1 VLAKALQY
9 HTKEI
14 AMLLKLA
21 TLGAL
26 GYAGYKYYEKNKAS
40 FAAPRERPA
49 VALAGGP
56 LSDEARVQS
65 SPDLSA

>member
-1 VLAKALQY
+1 
-9 HTKEI
+9 
-14 AMLLKLA
+14 MLLKLA

-40 FAAPRERPA
+40 FAAPRQRSA
-49 VALAGGP
+49 VAGGP